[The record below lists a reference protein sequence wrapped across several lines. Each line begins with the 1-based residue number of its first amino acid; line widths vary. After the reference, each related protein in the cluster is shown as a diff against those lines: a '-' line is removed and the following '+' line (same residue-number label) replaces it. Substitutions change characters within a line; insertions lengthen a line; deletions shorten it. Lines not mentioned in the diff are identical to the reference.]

1 MPYAQIDNNVV
12 EISEEDVARTT
23 ANLENDHSI
32 RSKRNSLLAETDWWA
47 TSDRTM
53 TAAETQ
59 YRQDLRDVPDQSGFP
74 NTITWPTKPS
84 DS

>member
-74 NTITWPTKPS
+74 NTITWPTKP
-84 DS
+84 

>member
-84 DS
+84 